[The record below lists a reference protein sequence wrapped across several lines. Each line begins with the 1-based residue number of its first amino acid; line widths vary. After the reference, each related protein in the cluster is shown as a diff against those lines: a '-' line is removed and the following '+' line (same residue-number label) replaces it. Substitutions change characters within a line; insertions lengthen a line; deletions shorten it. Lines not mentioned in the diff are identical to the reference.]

1 MMSETKT
8 DDHNM
13 VSHIEDEETLP
24 TSKEELYDA
33 FQELSDREA
42 AISTCEA
49 ARTYKRVLIYYIT

>member
-13 VSHIEDEETLP
+13 VAHIEDEETLP

-33 FQELSDREA
+33 F
-42 AISTCEA
+42 
-49 ARTYKRVLIYYIT
+49 